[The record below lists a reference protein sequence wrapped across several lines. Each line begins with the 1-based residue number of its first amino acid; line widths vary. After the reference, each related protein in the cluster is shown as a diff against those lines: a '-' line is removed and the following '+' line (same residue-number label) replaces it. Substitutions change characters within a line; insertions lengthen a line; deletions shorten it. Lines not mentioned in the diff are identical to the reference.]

1 MKETPGSLSEENRRR
16 AAVREAGL
24 ALAWLAAGV
33 FAGALV
39 SGQILRVACVVIG
52 LAGYLHR
59 GARAMRLI
67 ELREASGP
75 GSAFGIAARR
85 TAPPRA
91 VARPARTRAV
101 ALGPILLLGL
111 AAGTAD
117 AQQTIFNVPSADV
130 LDPGKVY
137 LEVDELF
144 RPTAPRFSSTTVRG
158 VVGVFPRVEAG
169 VNFGGLVSPG
179 PVVPTATLAVKGQ
192 PVRAG
197 NFAL

>member
-59 GARAMRLI
+59 GARSMRLVQ
-67 ELREASGP
+67 LRED
-75 GSAFGIAARR
+75 SAAESPLRTEGFSRSER

-91 VARPARTRAV
+91 FARAARLRARTRAL
-101 ALGPILLLGL
+101 ALGPILLFGL
-111 AAGTAD
+111 AGRTAT

-130 LDPGKVY
+130 LDVGKVY

-169 VNFGGLVSPG
+169 VNFGGLTSPG
-179 PVVPTATLAVKGQ
+179 PA
-192 PVRAG
+192 
-197 NFAL
+197 